1 MILINESPPQT
12 NMDLGDLYYRMS
24 LEGLVHST
32 PMRGETYEPADNFN
46 EDWAIPSI
54 TWSAGGKETYRFD
67 DGRALTMSAAGA
79 LTIATGTRYA
89 YKASD
94 EAPFYSNMIAF
105 PRWMEDAATKDA
117 LNEKQLPPKKLS
129 TRLIRP
135 GSEVESLMLEIVA
148 ACRAGAVDPPWYLE
162 KSSLLYAKL
171 LQLEHGLED
180 NYHLIEAKKMST
192 KKELARRIDRAQQHI
207 IEHYNDPA
215 LDLSTISRA
224 ACLSQFHLIRVF
236 KSLLEM
242 TPMQFLANVRMDAAR
257 RLVQD
262 TRKSATEIAS
272 LVGFSNRAAFS
283 RAFRRR
289 YGVSP
294 LAMRAA

>member
-1 MILINESPPQT
+1 MILINETPPQPAS
-12 NMDLGDLYYRMS
+12 DLGDFYHRMS

-32 PMRGETYEPADNFN
+32 PMRGEKYEPAEDFN
-46 EDWAIPSI
+46 EDWAVPSI

-79 LTIATGTRYA
+79 LTIATGARYA
-89 YKASD
+89 YAASN

-105 PRWMEDAATKDA
+105 PRWMEEAATKDV
-117 LNEKQLPPKKLS
+117 LNEKKVAPKRLS

-135 GSEVESLMLEIVA
+135 GSEVETLMQEIVS
-148 ACRAGAVDPPWYLE
+148 ACRAGAENPPWYLE
-162 KSSLLYAKL
+162 KSALLYSLLL
-171 LQLEHGLED
+171 HSEHGID
-180 NYHLIEAKKMST
+180 QNYNLVDAKKTST

-207 IEHYNDPA
+207 IEHYSDPT
-215 LDLSTISRA
+215 LDLAAIASA

-236 KSLLEM
+236 KALQKM
-242 TPMQFLANVRMDAAR
+242 TPMQFLADVRMDAAR

-262 TRKSATEIAS
+262 TKKSATEIAS
-272 LVGFSNRAAFS
+272 LVGFKNRAAFS